1 METVDD
7 EYGADLWID
16 CEKREVL
23 IISSKD
29 KEIAENSMTHI
40 LHIKEGTTIEEICNC
55 AFCNGMRNSY
65 TECYKFDR
73 REMEYC
79 AALKVKDMILDMTAD
94 IIIKYG
100 GK

>member
-1 METVDD
+1 MVELDDIKIFGHSTLQLARKLMETVDD

-40 LHIKEGTTIEEICNC
+40 LDLEISSTSKIQFPPLSVLSKISC
-55 AFCNGMRNSY
+55 
-65 TECYKFDR
+65 
-73 REMEYC
+73 
-79 AALKVKDMILDMTAD
+79 MIYSFWIR
-94 IIIKYG
+94 II
-100 GK
+100 